1 MDVIERSCK
10 LLSDANDLWDKT
22 PPAVKPVAA
31 GVSIL
36 IGLLLHKIVVAAGV
50 VVFFGG
56 RTVHKMGID
65 QQVLDDEQKER
76 DAEKTDSSPS

>member
-1 MDVIERSCK
+1 MDVIERGYK

-36 IGLLLHKIVVAAGV
+36 VGLLLHKVVVAAGV
-50 VVFFGG
+50 IVFFGG
-56 RTVHKMGID
+56 RTVHKMG
-65 QQVLDDEQKER
+65 LDKQSEQ
-76 DAEKTDSSPS
+76 DDEKTDSSPS

>member
-1 MDVIERSCK
+1 MDIISQGCK
-10 LLSDANDLWDKT
+10 LLSDANKLWDKT
-22 PPAVKPVAA
+22 PDPVKPLAA

-65 QQVLDDEQKER
+65 QQVLDE
-76 DAEKTDSSPS
+76 EKNGIDKDSRS